1 MTGPESRIRHFR
13 RKPVTV
19 SMIQWDGSGEAAGLI
34 ARYGGA
40 HCDVPLSRDGD
51 RLEIWVQQAGRY
63 VWLEPGDWA
72 VIGERGASPVRA
84 WEHADLFEPVPLPFG
99 ETGPVKDCGCGP
111 DEPCVEHAE
120 KASPWD
126 DDTAWAQAR
135 AAEGTLG

>member
-19 SMIQWDGSGEAAGLI
+19 SMIQWDGSDEAAGLI
-34 ARYGGA
+34 ARYGGTFA
-40 HCDVPLSRDGD
+40 AVPMSRDGD
-51 RLEIWVQQAGRY
+51 RLQIWVQQAGRY

-84 WEHADLFEPVPLPFG
+84 WEHADLFEPAG
-99 ETGPVKDCGCGP
+99 DDGPAAGD
-111 DEPCVEHAE
+111 
-120 KASPWD
+120 PWD

-135 AAEGTLG
+135 AAEGSLG